1 MTVQTI
7 GRRERKK
14 LAVREKISEETI
26 ALIRRQGVNGA
37 TVEAICER
45 ADIAKKTFYNYYG
58 SRHELIIEICDSKVL
73 ILNQEL
79 VEGAL
84 ESGQSLE
91 EQLTFM
97 FAQMKQNYT
106 HADHFEKELID
117 YMVCNFPNHRSQG
130 VNQLNFMNKWYT
142 RLYQH
147 NVERLKPSLTP
158 DFCAEV
164 TVALVNGLT
173 LNWLN
178 DEQYDIE
185 GRLDKLNR
193 YLIDSFLLESVSFA

>member
-1 MTVQTI
+1 MTVQTM

-26 ALIRRQGVNGA
+26 ALIRRQGVDGA

-45 ADIAKKTFYNYYG
+45 ADIAKKTFYNYYS
-58 SRHELIIEICDSKVL
+58 SRHELMIEICDSNVL
-73 ILNQEL
+73 VLNQEL

-84 ESGQSLE
+84 ASGVPIEQ
-91 EQLTFM
+91 QLTFI

-106 HADHFEKELID
+106 NADHFEKELID

-142 RLYQH
+142 RLYEH
-147 NVERLKPSLTP
+147 NVDRLKPWLEP
-158 DFCAEV
+158 AFCAEI
-164 TVALVNGLT
+164 TVAMVNGLT

-178 DEQYDIE
+178 DEQYDVE
-185 GRLDKLNR
+185 GRLDSLNR
-193 YLIDSFLLESVSFA
+193 YLIDSFLVEPAAS

>member
-1 MTVQTI
+1 MTVQTM

-26 ALIRRQGVNGA
+26 ALIRRQGVDGA

-45 ADIAKKTFYNYYG
+45 ADIAKKTFYNYYS
-58 SRHELIIEICDSKVL
+58 SRHELMIEICDSKIL

-79 VEGAL
+79 VEAAL
-84 ESGQSLE
+84 GLGQTLE
-91 EQLTFM
+91 AQLAFI
-97 FAQMKQNYT
+97 FDQMKSNYT
-106 HADHFEKELID
+106 HADHLEKELID

-142 RLYQH
+142 RLYEY
-147 NVERLKPSLTP
+147 NVARLKPSLMP
-158 DFCAEV
+158 DFCAEI
-164 TVALVNGLT
+164 TVAMVNGLT

-178 DEQYDIE
+178 DELYDIE
-185 GRLDKLNR
+185 ARLDKLKC
-193 YLIDSFLLESVSFA
+193 YLIDSFLEEPRVS

>member
-1 MTVQTI
+1 MTVQTM

-14 LAVREKISEETI
+14 QAVRDKISEETI
-26 ALIRRQGVNGA
+26 ALIRRQGVDGA

-45 ADIAKKTFYNYYG
+45 ADIAKKTFYNYYS
-58 SRHELIIEICDSKVL
+58 SRHELMIEICDAKILV
-73 ILNQEL
+73 LNQEL
-79 VEGAL
+79 VEAAL
-84 ESGQSLE
+84 GSGKPLE
-91 EQLTFM
+91 AQLTFL
-97 FAQMKQNYT
+97 FDQLKTNYT

-130 VNQLNFMNKWYT
+130 VNQLNFMNTWYT
-142 RLYQH
+142 RLYEH
-147 NVERLKPSLTP
+147 NATRLKPSLTP

-164 TVALVNGLT
+164 TVAMVNGLT

-185 GRLDKLNR
+185 ARLDKLR
-193 YLIDSFLLESVSFA
+193 CYLIDSFLGG